1 MTTPRAYRTKMTP
14 LSVLM
19 IGGALLLPG
28 PGCAQPQYYKVTDPA
43 TNKVYY
49 TQKLRRPMDNK
60 TVTFRDART
69 NETRTLD
76 RVQVDQMERPEFQAS
91 TDGAANP

>member
-1 MTTPRAYRTKMTP
+1 MTTRPAFTARMVR

-19 IGGALLLPG
+19 MAAALLVPG
-28 PGCAQPQYYKVTDPA
+28 AGCAKPRYYRVTDPA

-49 TQKLRRPMDNK
+49 TQKLRRPMDNR
-60 TVTFRDART
+60 TVTFRDVRT
-69 NETRTLD
+69 NKTLTLD
-76 RVQVDQMERPEFQAS
+76 KMQVDALDRPEYQAS

>member
-1 MTTPRAYRTKMTP
+1 MTTPRARRATLIP
-14 LSVLM
+14 LSLLMVLA
-19 IGGALLLPG
+19 ALLVPG

-49 TQKLRRPMDNK
+49 TQKLRRPMDNR
-60 TVTFRDART
+60 TVTFRDVRT